1 MKLRVGFQLTYSCTQ
16 ATPAVLLLNTHPSMS
31 DKVVVADRISFDPPV
46 AFTHYYDG
54 FGNLCTRIVTPS
66 KGALTVATEG
76 VLEVPDTPETYPVED
91 GQLPVEELPDDC
103 LQFLLGSRYCETDLL
118 SSVAWELFGGLPQ
131 GRAQVLA
138 ICDYVHSHIKFDCKT
153 ARATRTAS
161 EAHRERIGVCRDYAQ
176 LAVALCRSMNI
187 PARYCTGYISDV
199 NLPPPYAD
207 QDFCAW
213 FEAYLGGTWQT
224 FDPRNNAPR
233 TGRVLMARGRD
244 ATDVPISMTFGDAA
258 LVEFKVICEPCV

>member
-1 MKLRVGFQLTYSCTQ
+1 MKLRVGFQLTYSCPH
-16 ATPAVLLLNTHPSMS
+16 ATPTVLMLNTHPSMA
-31 DKVVVADRISFDPPV
+31 DKVIVPDRISFDPPL
-46 AFTHYYDG
+46 AFTHYYDA

-66 KGALTVATEG
+66 HGSLRVATEG
-76 VLEVPDTPETYPVED
+76 VLEVPGTPETYPAD
-91 GQLPVEELPDDC
+91 DHQHPVEELPDDC

-118 SSVAWELFGGLPQ
+118 SNIAWELFGGLPQ
-131 GRAQVLA
+131 GRARVLA
-138 ICDYVHSHIKFDCKT
+138 ICDYVHAHIKFDYKR
-153 ARATRTAS
+153 ARPTRTAF
-161 EAHRERIGVCRDYAQ
+161 EAHQEGIGVCRDFTQ
-176 LAVALCRSMNI
+176 LAVALCRAMNI

-199 NLPPPYAD
+199 NLPPPYAA

-213 FEAYLGGTWQT
+213 FEAYLGGSWQT

-258 LVEFKVICEPCV
+258 LIEFKVICESG

>member
-1 MKLRVGFQLTYSCTQ
+1 MKLRVGFQLTYSCSQ
-16 ATPAVLLLNTHPSMS
+16 ATPAVLMLNTHPSMA
-31 DKVVVADRISFDPPV
+31 DRVIVPDRISFDPPV
-46 AFTHYYDG
+46 AFTHYYDA

-66 KGALTVATEG
+66 PGSLVVATEG
-76 VLEVPDTPETYPVED
+76 VLDVPDTPETYPAED
-91 GQLPVEELPDDC
+91 NQHPVEELPHDC

-118 SSVAWELFGGLPQ
+118 SNVAWALVGGLPP
-131 GRAQVLA
+131 GRPRVLA
-138 ICDYVHSHIKFDCKT
+138 ICDYAHSHIKFDYKT
-153 ARATRTAS
+153 ARPTRTAF
-161 EAHRERIGVCRDYAQ
+161 EAHQEGIGVCRDYAQ
-176 LAVALCRSMNI
+176 LAVALCRAINI

-199 NLPPPYAD
+199 NLPPPYAA

-213 FEAYLGGTWQT
+213 FEAYLGDSWQT

-258 LVEFKVICEPCV
+258 LVAFEVICEPVP